1 MKSMVNLTNL
11 RATWRVYGLMDKDG
25 KSEDQLTDQD
35 LIKATQQKL
44 EDFGRAMQPFVNS
57 IDQAVSKVIEAFGSF
72 KHTGR
77 TQ

>member
-1 MKSMVNLTNL
+1 MINLTNL
-11 RATWRVYGLMDKDG
+11 RATWRTYGLMTKDG
-25 KSEDQLTDQD
+25 KTEDQLTDAA
-35 LIKATQQKL
+35 LIEATQEKL
-44 EDFGRAMQPFVNS
+44 ADFGRAMQPFVNS